1 VTQSRKPTPV
11 PAQPLLD
18 AWGVAED
25 LGPFDSG
32 WSRSAVNKVIYASSG
47 VLHLQ
52 VGDARWLLPPQ
63 RAAWIRAGTEHRITA
78 AEPVSLRTVHVAS
91 TLVEHAEEVSVFEV
105 NGLAREM
112 MLSSV
117 RWGDE
122 RDPADRQANA
132 FFVAFAALLSEW
144 IDQPRRFRLPNA
156 QSPELQKAM
165 QHALQHLQEE
175 PSIED
180 AARLAGVSP
189 RTLARR
195 FRDEA
200 GTTWREFL
208 HNARMMRAMELLAD
222 RQRSVTDTAYA
233 VGFNSLGAFTRA
245 FVDFTG
251 ERPRDYHKR
260 VTDHGE

>member
-1 VTQSRKPTPV
+1 
-11 PAQPLLD
+11 
-18 AWGVAED
+18 
-25 LGPFDSG
+25 
-32 WSRSAVNKVIYASSG
+32 
-47 VLHLQ
+47 
-52 VGDARWLLPPQ
+52 
-63 RAAWIRAGTEHRITA
+63 
-78 AEPVSLRTVHVAS
+78 
-91 TLVEHAEEVSVFEV
+91 
-105 NGLAREM
+105 
-112 MLSSV
+112 
-117 RWGDE
+117 
-122 RDPADRQANA
+122 
-132 FFVAFAALLSEW
+132 
-144 IDQPRRFRLPNA
+144 
-156 QSPELQKAM
+156 M

-251 ERPRDYHKR
+251 ERPRDYHRR